1 MNLQELLG
9 EAYKEGM
16 SLDEINSALQS
27 KKLVDLSTGGYV
39 DVNKHN
45 KEIQELQNKYKA
57 DIQKAQEKNSQETD
71 KNTENQNVI
80 NSLQEQLKQLTL
92 ENNKSN
98 ATANISDARRILEI
112 KDTDTEYIDFI
123 EKVSGLDKD
132 TATSISSYLN
142 KQIKAAY
149 EKGKQDNI
157 KNELGNMGK
166 QKGSSGDGKVS
177 ENFGKQ
183 LADRM
188 KTGSSDFSY
197 FSKRK

>member
-16 SLDEINSALQS
+16 TLDEVNTALQS

-98 ATANISDARRILEI
+98 ATFR
-112 KDTDTEYIDFI
+112 
-123 EKVSGLDKD
+123 VSVKGLKC
-132 TATSISSYLN
+132 Y
-142 KQIKAAY
+142 KY
-149 EKGKQDNI
+149 
-157 KNELGNMGK
+157 
-166 QKGSSGDGKVS
+166 
-177 ENFGKQ
+177 
-183 LADRM
+183 
-188 KTGSSDFSY
+188 
-197 FSKRK
+197 